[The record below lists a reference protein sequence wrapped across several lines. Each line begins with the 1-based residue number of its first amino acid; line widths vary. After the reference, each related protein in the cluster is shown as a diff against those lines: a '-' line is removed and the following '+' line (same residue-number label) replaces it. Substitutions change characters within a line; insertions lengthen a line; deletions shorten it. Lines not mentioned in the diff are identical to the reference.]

1 MNTEQC
7 LEMIKAL
14 NDTYQRIAMSGTPEK
29 KDVYKL
35 KHLLTE
41 IEMVMISMKKSVATM
56 VEKLNIYEPAPPKI
70 KIQSK
75 AENK

>member
-14 NDTYQRIAMSGTPEK
+14 NNTYQQVAMSGTPAR

-41 IEMVMISMKKSVATM
+41 IDMIIISMRKSVATM
-56 VEKLNIYEPAPPKI
+56 IEKLNKQEEAKHKI

-75 AENK
+75 AEK

>member
-14 NDTYQRIAMSGTPEK
+14 NNTYQQVAMSGTPAR

-41 IEMVMISMKKSVATM
+41 IDMIM
-56 VEKLNIYEPAPPKI
+56 I
-70 KIQSK
+70 
-75 AENK
+75 

>member
-14 NDTYQRIAMSGTPEK
+14 NNTYQQVAMSGTPAR

-41 IEMVMISMKKSVATM
+41 IDMIMISMRKSIDTM
-56 VEKLNIYEPAPPKI
+56 VEKLNIQEQTKREI
-70 KIQSK
+70 KIPGK
-75 AENK
+75 AEK

>member
-1 MNTEQC
+1 MNTEEC

-14 NDTYQRIAMSGTPEK
+14 NNTYQQVARASTPAR

-41 IEMVMISMKKSVATM
+41 IDMIMISMRKSIDTM
-56 VEKLNIYEPAPPKI
+56 VEKLNIQEQTKREI
-70 KIQSK
+70 KIPGK
-75 AENK
+75 TEK